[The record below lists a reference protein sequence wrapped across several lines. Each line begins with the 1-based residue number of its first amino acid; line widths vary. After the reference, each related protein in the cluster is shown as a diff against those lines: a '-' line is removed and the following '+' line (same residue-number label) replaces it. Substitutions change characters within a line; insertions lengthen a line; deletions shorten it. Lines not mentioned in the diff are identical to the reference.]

1 MTAVVHAPGKVNLT
15 LEILAKRPDGFHDI
29 RSLLM
34 PVSLYDTVTVSERD
48 DEAVTCQTEGEGVD
62 VSELSSMP
70 QERHLAVKALCAMQK
85 LCGISR
91 GCDISIIKRIPI
103 GAGMAGGSADA
114 VGVMTALR
122 HLWKPDVTQAA
133 LFEAGA
139 TVGSDIPAL
148 LHGGAVLMEGRGE
161 KVSPVLD
168 PGVPSPAPFWLVVVF
183 PGFSVSTK
191 KVYENCAPRLTLRG
205 DLCDNA
211 ISSVR
216 NGDVRAACS
225 WVYNGLQDTVNKLHP
240 ETERFCLALRNGG
253 ALSALLSGSGSAVFG
268 LAENEAHALDIQK
281 RLPKN
286 VWSKVVSTLP
296 DGVMAAHGFLMPRV
310 MVQIHV
316 GQPSQAKAEG
326 CRRTSSIPPP
336 PQAEDKHKTI

>member
-1 MTAVVHAPGKVNLT
+1 MTAVVNAPGKVNLT

-29 RSLLM
+29 RSIVL
-34 PVSLYDTVTVSERD
+34 PISLYDTVTVSERD

-62 VSELSSMP
+62 IAELDKIP
-70 QERHLAVKALCAMQK
+70 QERHLAVKALRVMQM
-85 LCGISR
+85 LCGTSR

-114 VGVMTALR
+114 VGVMTALQR
-122 HLWKPDVTQAA
+122 LWKPDISQAA
-133 LFEAGA
+133 LVEAGA

-161 KVSPVLD
+161 KVSPILE
-168 PGVPSPAPFWLVVVF
+168 PGIPPPAPFWLIVVF
-183 PGFSVSTK
+183 PGFPVSTK
-191 KVYENCAPRLTLRG
+191 KVYENCSPRLTLRG
-205 DLCDNA
+205 ELCDNA

-240 ETERFCLALRNGG
+240 ETERFCLALRKGG

-268 LAENEAHALDIQK
+268 LAKDQEHALEIQK
-281 RLPKN
+281 SLPKN

-316 GQPSQAKAEG
+316 GQPS
-326 CRRTSSIPPP
+326 
-336 PQAEDKHKTI
+336 